1 MKKEKIILENI
12 FFSYERTPVFSNL
25 NFKIFE
31 GEFSVILGPNG
42 SGKSTLIKIILGIL
56 KPQKGK
62 VIINSS
68 KSKNIFGYVPQKA
81 NLDVQFPITVEEVIL
96 GGLTKNFSFYTK
108 KDFERVNEI
117 LERFNLTEYK
127 KKNFFQLSGGQQ
139 QRVLIGRAIISEPEI
154 LILDEP
160 SSNIDKKNEEIL
172 SVMLEELKKEKTIIV
187 VTHET
192 TFVED
197 ITDRVFCLNKGKLVE
212 HKFVSSKDLQ
222 LIFGQE
228 PNKKKVLHS
237 CEV

>member
-12 FFSYERTPVFSNL
+12 SFSYEKTPVFSDL
-25 NFKIFE
+25 NIRIFE

-42 SGKSTLIKIILGIL
+42 VGKSTLIKIIIGIL

-68 KSKNIFGYVPQKA
+68 KSVNVFGYVPQRA
-81 NLDVQFPITVEEVIL
+81 SLDTQFPITVEEVLL
-96 GGLTKNFSFYTK
+96 GGLTKNFGFYTK
-108 KDFERVNEI
+108 QDFQKVNEV
-117 LERFNLTEYK
+117 LEKLNLAEYR

-172 SVMLEELKKEKTIIV
+172 SLILEELKKEKTIIV

-197 ITDRVFCLNKGKLVE
+197 ITDRVFCLTRGKIVE
-212 HKFVSSKDLQ
+212 HKFVPNGDIQ
-222 LIFGQE
+222 VIFGYE
-228 PNKKKVLHS
+228 ASKKKVIHS